1 MPAPVTSQLCKNGDP
16 GPQSFASQL
25 PEPHADLGRFDL
37 DRQTISVTG
46 PVDANLTAG
55 GRQRQTSTLAC
66 LSPLPSLIQMPFDER
81 VQAGIEI
88 KQGSRVPVPVD
99 DRVSARGDL
108 AWAISVGGIG
118 VVGFAVLLLF
128 TWYYAATLFLIFAG
142 MLLGVALNAMTNLLG
157 RVIQL
162 PHALR
167 LTIVCLVLAGL
178 LSGVV
183 FLGGTT
189 IAQQAKVLSDT
200 IKSQL
205 VTVKGFLEK
214 NGIDTGYF
222 DLGNPAATAPGSPS
236 SETPAAAPARTLP
249 SASEFASS
257 GGAIVSQTLKLLLGT
272 LSAVGNFFIVLFLGL
287 TFAAQPNVYR
297 KGLLFMAPARHR
309 DRATIIVDRIGDTL
323 ERWLI
328 AQILTMAAVFLV
340 TWIGLALIGIQSSF
354 ILGIQAGLLAF
365 IPTVGAL
372 LAGLIV
378 VLASLASGWVAALS
392 AFLLFLGVHA
402 LESYILTPIIQRQ
415 ALDIPPATLFAFQ
428 ILLGV
433 VFGIWGLALA
443 LPLMAIVK
451 VMIDYFKAEEIT
463 PAAAAA

>member
-1 MPAPVTSQLCKNGDP
+1 
-16 GPQSFASQL
+16 
-25 PEPHADLGRFDL
+25 LG
-37 DRQTISVTG
+37 
-46 PVDANLTAG
+46 
-55 GRQRQTSTLAC
+55 
-66 LSPLPSLIQMPFDER
+66 
-81 VQAGIEI
+81 QAIE
-88 KQGSRVPVPVD
+88 QGSKLPNSVD

-118 VVGFAVLLLF
+118 IVAFAALLLF
-128 TWYYAATLFLIFAG
+128 AWYFAATLFLVFAG
-142 MLLGVALNAMTNLLG
+142 MLLGVALNAMSNLLG
-157 RVIQL
+157 RVIRL

-214 NGIDTGYF
+214 NGVDTSYF
-222 DLGNPAATAPGSPS
+222 NLGNASAAPAAGASPS
-236 SETPAAAPARTLP
+236 EAPAAAAPRNLP
-249 SASEFASS
+249 SASEFASG

-272 LSAVGNFFIVLFLGL
+272 VSAVGNFFIVLFLGL
-287 TFAAQPNVYR
+287 TFAAQPSVYR
-297 KGLLFMAPARHR
+297 NGLLFMAPARQR
-309 DRATIIVDRIGDTL
+309 ARATIIVDRIGETL

-392 AFLLFLGVHA
+392 AFGLFLGVHA
-402 LESYILTPIIQRQ
+402 LESYVLTPIIQRQ

-451 VMIDYFKAEEIT
+451 VMIDYFKAEE
-463 PAAAAA
+463 AAPVAVAA